1 MRATDTQ
8 NTGNHQVSETIHSA
22 LLIVNPNAGRVRGS
36 EMKRL
41 DHARQILDRDGIETE
56 LSLTHGPGAA
66 SEFARTAVAD
76 GRQMVIACGGDGTFN
91 EIVNGLAGSQV
102 PLALLPGGTAN
113 VLAKELA
120 LPWNVVRAAG
130 MVAQSRLRRI
140 ALGLATPGDGKTPA
154 RYFVSVAGAG
164 PDGAIVNT
172 LDLGLKAR
180 AGVLAYWAEGF
191 KQLAAYDF
199 PKFRVTTCG
208 QVFESTLVVVGRTKN
223 YGGPFRI
230 TTEADLYSNEFEIM
244 VSPSS
249 SRFRYAAYIAL
260 LALRQLRAAGDLK
273 FLKTTSIVCEPLGD
287 APIFMQIDGEPMG
300 RLPVE
305 FRIVP
310 DALTLAVP
318 SPAARK
324 DR

>member
-1 MRATDTQ
+1 MRATDLQ
-8 NTGNHQVSETIHSA
+8 NPANRLVTEAIHNA
-22 LLIVNPNAGRVRGS
+22 LLVVNPNAGRVRAW

-41 DHARQILDRDGIETE
+41 DKARWILERDGIETD
-56 LSLTHGPGAA
+56 LALTHGPGAA
-66 SEFARTAVAD
+66 AEFARGAVSD

-130 MVAQSRLRRI
+130 MVASSRLRRI
-140 ALGLATPGDGKTPA
+140 ALGLAVPGDGKTPP
-154 RYFVSVAGAG
+154 RYFVSVGGAG
-164 PDGAIVNT
+164 PDGAIVHAI
-172 LDLGLKAR
+172 DLGLKER

-191 KQLAAYDF
+191 KQLAAYNF
-199 PKFRVTTCG
+199 PQFRVRAAG
-208 QVFESTLVVVGRTKN
+208 QEFEGTLVVVGRTKS
-223 YGGPFRI
+223 YGGPFQI
-230 TTEADLYSNEFEIM
+230 TTEADLYSNEFEVM
-244 VSPSS
+244 VSPSA
-249 SRFRYAAYIAL
+249 SRFRYATYVVL
-260 LALRQLRAAGDLK
+260 LSLKRLRAARDLK
-273 FLKTTSIVCEPLGD
+273 FLKATSISCEPLEK
-287 APIFMQIDGEPMG
+287 APTYVQVDGEPMG
-300 RLPVE
+300 CLPAE

-318 SPAARK
+318 APPVRK